1 MLSCA
6 LVAGLYD
13 VCGLTVPHGAS
24 GSAPAVD
31 ARGDVAQSVGIE
43 CLHAADQH
51 VHLVDENEQ
60 QWHIGEAFAV
70 SVLVC
75 IFLWSCLDGL
85 TASCM
90 NRGWCV
96 SPTW

>member
-1 MLSCA
+1 MLSSA

-13 VCGLTVPHGAS
+13 VCGLTVLHGAS

-51 VHLVDENEQ
+51 VHLVDEYEQ
-60 QWHIGEAFAV
+60 QWHIGESLSFQSWCACFDVHAP
-70 SVLVC
+70 
-75 IFLWSCLDGL
+75 
-85 TASCM
+85 TALLH
-90 NRGWCV
+90 RA
-96 SPTW
+96 